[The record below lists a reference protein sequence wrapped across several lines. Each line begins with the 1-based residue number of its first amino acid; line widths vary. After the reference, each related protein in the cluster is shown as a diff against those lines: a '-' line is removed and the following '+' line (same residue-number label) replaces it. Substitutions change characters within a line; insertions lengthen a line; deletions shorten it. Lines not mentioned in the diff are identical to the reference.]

1 MVFLLL
7 NEFQVDIKSDEVMR
21 GQVLSA
27 DPMTLTQIFLRRVKI
42 MKLTRN
48 HIILLFL
55 PYPILHRMRAFKLQ
69 YHNNID
75 SILLVKKSAK
85 CSRIAYCLHENQ

>member
-42 MKLTRN
+42 IAKLTRN

-55 PYPILHRMRAFKLQ
+55 PYPILHRMRYNLA
-69 YHNNID
+69 
-75 SILLVKKSAK
+75 SV
-85 CSRIAYCLHENQ
+85 